1 MVLAKKTLDEL
12 KVSPGERVRLAD
24 HDPAWLPAHIRKLP
38 SAARKKLGKEL
49 LEASVEGLA
58 TAQDLLYADD
68 RWSLLVVFQAM
79 DAAGKDSTINHV
91 MSGVNPQG
99 CSVTSFKQPSTEEL
113 DHNYLWRTWKAVPAR
128 GQIGIFNRSHYEEV
142 LVVKVHPEFL
152 NAQRIP
158 DVRVNKQFWQNR
170 YDDINNFEAHLARN
184 GTKILKFFLHVS
196 KQEQRDRF
204 LARIND
210 PAKHW
215 KFSSA
220 DLAERQLWDRYQRAY
235 EEAIE
240 ATSTAHAPW
249 YVIPADRKWAM
260 RATVADIITTTIQG
274 MDLRYP
280 VLSEDD
286 QAKLANAKTALLKE
300 Q

>member
-1 MVLAKKTLDEL
+1 M
-12 KVSPGERVRLAD
+12 
-24 HDPAWLPAHIRKLP
+24 
-38 SAARKKLGKEL
+38 
-49 LEASVEGLA
+49 
-58 TAQDLLYADD
+58 
-68 RWSLLVVFQAM
+68 
-79 DAAGKDSTINHV
+79 
-91 MSGVNPQG
+91 
-99 CSVTSFKQPSTEEL
+99 
-113 DHNYLWRTWKAVPAR
+113 
-128 GQIGIFNRSHYEEV
+128 
-142 LVVKVHPEFL
+142 
-152 NAQRIP
+152 
-158 DVRVNKQFWQNR
+158 
-170 YDDINNFEAHLARN
+170 
-184 GTKILKFFLHVS
+184 S

-220 DLAERQLWDRYQRAY
+220 DLAERQIWDRYQRAY